1 MKQAIQTKFVPCT
14 NTKPARIKA
23 FCARGEITIGYES
36 ITDQGFCSS
45 GNDAIHIYV
54 AKQLCEKFLKED
66 YGNIPGQNKNKP
78 NPWAGRFVTGQLKN
92 GDYVHVFVD

>member
-1 MKQAIQTKFVPCT
+1 MKQAIQTKFIPCT

-23 FCARGEITIGYES
+23 FCARGSITIGYHSDEMPS
-36 ITDQGFCSS
+36 DL
-45 GNDAIHIYV
+45 NERHIYV

-78 NPWAGRFVTGQLKN
+78 NPWAGQFVTGQLKN
-92 GDYVHVFVD
+92 GNYVHVFVD